1 MPLEV
6 INPSLP
12 LNGPTGVSKSTQ
24 SRYQY
29 LLYINGVLFSD
40 LSGVVQNRA
49 FTQTRNRPDDISFT
63 LDLDKFSDLATQ
75 LNTNPQDLLQVG
87 VSEIRVKRNG
97 VTITA
102 GQIMNWDANLGN
114 DRKIDVKAKGWLEL
128 FKYRLS
134 NNTYTSHSA
143 AYIAQ
148 NEVVTTQARPFGSFG
163 ISLGV
168 APSPDT
174 TNVYASKVYDNK
186 PIYDLLVELS
196 EESGGFDLEVTWD
209 KILNI
214 YTKIGSVRPEILLS
228 YPGNLKDIHISND
241 SSRLVNAITGRG
253 AGYGV
258 EQITASV
265 ADTDS
270 QQVYAIR
277 EATQDHADVSD
288 TTQLT
293 NLITGELTAYKAP
306 IVLHDVT
313 VDAGH
318 PSAPQIGSFRVGDQ
332 VQINVQKLKLYGDIN
347 KYFTIDAITVTIGD
361 EDQEEVKLSLN

>member
-1 MPLEV
+1 
-6 INPSLP
+6 
-12 LNGPTGVSKSTQ
+12 
-24 SRYQY
+24 
-29 LLYINGVLFSD
+29 
-40 LSGVVQNRA
+40 
-49 FTQTRNRPDDISFT
+49 
-63 LDLDKFSDLATQ
+63 
-75 LNTNPQDLLQVG
+75 
-87 VSEIRVKRNG
+87 
-97 VTITA
+97 
-102 GQIMNWDANLGN
+102 MNWDANLGE
-114 DRKIDVKAKGWLEL
+114 DRKIEVKAKGWLEL
-128 FKYRLS
+128 LKYRLS
-134 NNTYTSHSA
+134 NNSYTSQTA
-143 AYIAQ
+143 AYITQSEITA
-148 NEVVTTQARPFGSFG
+148 TQARPFGSFG

-168 APSPDT
+168 SPSPDT
-174 TNVYASKVYDNK
+174 TNTYPEKVYENK
-186 PIYDLLVELS
+186 SVYDLMVELS
-196 EESGGFDLEVTWD
+196 EESGGFDFEITHD
-209 KILNI
+209 KIFNI

-241 SSRLVNAITGRG
+241 TSRLVNAITGRG

-265 ADTDS
+265 SDANS

-277 EATQDHADVSD
+277 ESTQDYSDVSD

-293 NLITGELTAYKAP
+293 NLVTGELTAYKYP